1 MKLSFCNASFY
12 TVLFGLFFSLAGC
25 SQQQLKEFIDPS
37 GPFEV
42 EEEWQGWWSQSQS
55 DVMTFGGDSRILGA
69 YLVDTKAR
77 LCFFIAGGGA
87 TEISCAK
94 LANRPEWREIIDWEK
109 AEQ

>member
-1 MKLSFCNASFY
+1 MAPSLSKFAIWIVF
-12 TVLFGLFFSLAGC
+12 TGFLSLLTGC

-55 DVMTFGGDSRILGA
+55 DVMTFGGDARILGA

-94 LANRPEWREIIDWEK
+94 LANRPEWREIIDWGK